1 LLEDFSNQMMQ
12 ISDGRVRGLEVAI
25 EATQF
30 RNATEKPIAMDDLI
44 SPWIKERLQALYG
57 EDIALYE
64 RIKAGWD
71 TGTPP
76 DL

>member
-1 LLEDFSNQMMQ
+1 MEDLL
-12 ISDGRVRGLEVAI
+12 
-25 EATQF
+25 
-30 RNATEKPIAMDDLI
+30 

-71 TGTPP
+71 ATDTPP
-76 DL
+76 EL